1 MIDSQAKRICG
12 IHVEDDGS
20 IAAIWLAHNS
30 LDDSVHLYDA
40 CIFSREV
47 PVVIAEGLNSRGRWI
62 PIAWHK
68 KHKDMADKFLERGCN
83 MICEGSDDSEAMAE
97 VISRDIWER
106 MRTHRFKV
114 DKRLM
119 NWRDEFKS
127 FDKENSKIPTG
138 NFPLMA
144 ATRHAISQLA
154 MARRQIT
161 VKKLHKFKSRMAIV

>member
-12 IHVEDDGS
+12 IHVEEDGS
-20 IAAIWLAHNS
+20 IGAIWLAHNS

-47 PVVIAEGLNSRGRWI
+47 PVVIAEGLNARGRWI

-68 KHKDMADKFLERGCN
+68 KSQDMSDKFLERGCN
-83 MICEGSDDSEAMAE
+83 MLCEGSDDSDAMAE
-97 VISRDIWER
+97 VVSRDIWER

-119 NWRDEFKS
+119 IWRDEYKS
-127 FDKENSKIPTG
+127 FDKEDSKIPKG
-138 NFPLMA
+138 NFPLMS
-144 ATRHAISQLA
+144 ATRYAISQLA
-154 MARRQIT
+154 MARRQVT
-161 VKKLHKFKSRMAIV
+161 VKNPRKIKPRMAIV